1 MNAAVIMSGKI
12 IQTACSMEKSP
23 IARFYGELK
32 RRKVL
37 RVGAVYAVVSWVVVE
52 IASVMFPELLLPDWS
67 VRLVIALLGAL
78 LTASGYSEALAN
90 TAQPAS
96 ALVAIR
102 LCMGIIPAVLVLLGL
117 VVMRRWPERSLHLQ
131 QQA

>member
-1 MNAAVIMSGKI
+1 
-12 IQTACSMEKSP
+12 MEKSP

-67 VRLVIALLGAL
+67 VRLVIALLVIGF
-78 LTASGYSEALAN
+78 
-90 TAQPAS
+90 PV
-96 ALVAIR
+96 ALVLAAVSRVRLAVAPAFRPRLRCGIR
-102 LCMGIIPAVLVLLGL
+102 RERRRLHQRAASRTVSRRAV
-117 VVMRRWPERSLHLQ
+117 S
-131 QQA
+131 